1 MIKVHQ
7 VDKGDLD
14 LPYLSLI
21 YQNLA
26 PYGKDLYLS
35 GKEGAADIHLL
46 KSLDI
51 TTVINC
57 AVNLDFNFVTDSQAD
72 RTTHQRDFGPA
83 EIRYYKI
90 GLIDGAGN
98 PATQLIAGYFTIEA
112 AFQQILPQ
120 KITYPCRK
128 RGNVLINCRGGR
140 SRSVIMMALFLHIN
154 AESEFPDIDDA
165 IAFVREKREIS
176 PDEWFKA
183 PKPVLVESARWA
195 AQWIKQ
201 IKSQPIP
208 EMAIK

>member
-1 MIKVHQ
+1 MTKVHLIE
-7 VDKGDLD
+7 KGDLD

-98 PATQLIAGYFTIEA
+98 PASQLIAAYFTVEA
-112 AFQQILPQ
+112 ALQQILPQ

-140 SRSVIMMALFLHIN
+140 SRSVIVMALFLHIN
-154 AESEFPDIDDA
+154 AKDQFPDLDDA
-165 IAFVREKREIS
+165 IAYVREKREIS

-183 PKPVLVESARWA
+183 PKPILVEAARWA
-195 AQWIKQ
+195 AKHIMDIKT
-201 IKSQPIP
+201 QPMP
-208 EMAIK
+208 EIGTK